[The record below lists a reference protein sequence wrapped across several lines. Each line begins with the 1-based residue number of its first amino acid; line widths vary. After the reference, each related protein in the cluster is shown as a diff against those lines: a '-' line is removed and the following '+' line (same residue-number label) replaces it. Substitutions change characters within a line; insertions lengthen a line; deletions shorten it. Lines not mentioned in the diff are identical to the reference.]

1 MEILNQ
7 INNYKYDK
15 IAMQAYI
22 ESNYKCS
29 VGVNLY
35 SNLLKKKNT
44 FQVQSSM
51 YNDDIAKLS
60 EYLLKLLNEDKL
72 IEYKEND
79 NIW

>member
-15 IAMQAYI
+15 IAMQAMV

-35 SNLLKKKNT
+35 SNLLERNT

-60 EYLLKLLNEDKL
+60 EYF
-72 IEYKEND
+72 
-79 NIW
+79 

>member
-44 FQVQSSM
+44 FQMMQSS
-51 YNDDIAKLS
+51 S
-60 EYLLKLLNEDKL
+60 V
-72 IEYKEND
+72 
-79 NIW
+79 